1 MHELWIERQSVFL
14 VVKSKLVHFAR
25 NQVQHKVPGENVKLR
40 LISVIVLG
48 KVGEWVLALLEQ
60 RVSLKAVAS

>member
-1 MHELWIERQSVFL
+1 M